1 MEKPKEV
8 KFVVVQSSG
17 YVTPKLSIALPDG
30 GSIRDAIKAAGFE
43 LGQRVKLVLDEDYV
57 Q

>member
-8 KFVVVQSSG
+8 KFIVVLSEG
-17 YVTPKLSIALPDG
+17 YDHPKLTIRLPDN

-43 LGQRVKLVLDEDYV
+43 LGNRVKLVLDPDYI